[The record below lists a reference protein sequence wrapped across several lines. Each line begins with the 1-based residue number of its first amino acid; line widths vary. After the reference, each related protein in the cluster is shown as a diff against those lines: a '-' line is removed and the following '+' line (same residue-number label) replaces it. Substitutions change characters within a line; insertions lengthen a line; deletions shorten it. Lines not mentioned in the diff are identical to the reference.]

1 MRPMRALA
9 AVLPGFAVPAVRAA
23 AVTPDLRTR
32 LARSGYRAAYA
43 LLVSWSWL
51 FRPHTRGVKCLI
63 ARGDELL
70 LVRHSYGP
78 GEWDIPGGFCRRGE
92 DFAAAA
98 RREAAEELGV
108 NGAAWTR
115 LGELER
121 RTNGRHEKIQGF
133 RAELA
138 GEQPRVRS
146 AEVLDV
152 RWFDRARLPRPRAEI
167 VDAVLALEAGGGRGD
182 GGLSPRT
189 RG

>member
-1 MRPMRALA
+1 M
-9 AVLPGFAVPAVRAA
+9 
-23 AVTPDLRTR
+23 TPDLRTR
-32 LARSGYRAAYA
+32 LARRGYRAAYA
-43 LLVSWSWL
+43 LLVACSWL
-51 FRPHTRGVKCLI
+51 VRPHTRGVKCLI

-78 GEWDIPGGFCRRGE
+78 GEWDVPGGFCRRGE

-108 NGAAWTR
+108 GGSAWTR

-121 RTNGRHEKIQGF
+121 RTNGRHERIGAF

-146 AEVLDV
+146 AEVLDMA
-152 RWFDRARLPRPRAEI
+152 WFDRARLPAPRAEI
-167 VDAVLALEAGGGRGD
+167 VDAVLALEGGASGD
-182 GGLSPRT
+182 GGLSPGA